1 MNEVLDNAD
10 VVLTQLNT
18 NDTGQLLVNVSFV

>member
-1 MNEVLDNAD
+1 MDEVLDDAD

-18 NDTGQLLVNVSFV
+18 NNTGQLLVNVSFM